1 MGLENA
7 SEPRNP
13 TVSLE
18 LAKGW
23 LASPRKVLDQES
35 DIVGQAEA
43 KWLLIFDNADR
54 PDILQDYYPLSGNG
68 SILVTSRD
76 PLSKTSPSIA
86 QVTIDV
92 EPFGDEEAATFLRN
106 LSHVKREEDIS
117 IRIAQKLGGLPLA
130 LSQMAAII
138 RYQYLS
144 FSEFLERWE
153 DEADRK
159 ELLGFDA
166 GAPRPEARG
175 NSASIFAIER
185 LEPHAK
191 TILEICAFLDP
202 DCIQERLFTGGT
214 SSVNHLDDFPKKMF
228 TYATARADLLK
239 RSLVKR
245 NEENKEFWVHRV
257 LQDSIKAKMS
267 AERMRTIFSAAV
279 NLVYTAWGTTSLDKR
294 HDISLSK
301 SREGLFPHALS
312 LKSIYERLHG
322 AGELKPDIQ
331 LAFLLNEAGW

>member
-1 MGLENA
+1 MGLEKA

-23 LASPRKVLDQES
+23 LANAKKVLNQES
-35 DIVGQAEA
+35 DIVGQSEA

-54 PDILQDYYPLSGNG
+54 PDILQDYYPISGNG

-92 EPFGDEEAATFLRN
+92 EPFGDEEAATFLQY
-106 LSHVKREEDIS
+106 LSHVKHEEDIS
-117 IRIAQKLGGLPLA
+117 FRIAQKLGGLPLA
-130 LSQMAAII
+130 LCQMAAII

-159 ELLGFDA
+159 ELLGLDV
-166 GAPRPEARG
+166 GAPRQEARG
-175 NSASIFAIER
+175 NIASIWAIEH
-185 LEPHAK
+185 LESHAK
-191 TILEICAFLDP
+191 TIMEICALLDP

-214 SSVNHLDDFPKKMF
+214 SSLNHLDDYPKRMF

-245 NEENKEFWVHRV
+245 NEEKKEFWIHRV
-257 LQDSIKAKMS
+257 LQDSIKAQMS
-267 AERMRTIFSAAV
+267 TERMRTIFSAAV
-279 NLVYTAWGTTSLDKR
+279 TLVYTAWGITSLDKR

-312 LKSIYERLHG
+312 LKNTYERLHG
-322 AGELKPDIQ
+322 ASELKADVQ